1 MGLFRAL
8 IVVAVSVFVLS
19 IINDD
24 TKLKAIPLI
33 GSRIDKSVKICLI
46 KLKYKKWVEHKGY
59 QTY

>member
-33 GSRIDKSVKICLI
+33 GSRIDKSVKKQKHIIIVFIIALI
-46 KLKYKKWVEHKGY
+46 ELIL
-59 QTY
+59 